1 MCTILLAWRCVE
13 GADYVLAAN
22 RDELVARA
30 AEPPQLLNSSPPTAG
45 GRDLTAGGTWL
56 AVAPGARV
64 CAVTN
69 RRSGLGTEVTRDAS
83 RRSRGAIP
91 VEALMQDEDA
101 IPRYFDGLGGGR
113 FNPVNVLY
121 VSPTR
126 AIAAS
131 IDAGGPAHITEL
143 EPGVHVLGVG
153 EIDDGSRDKD
163 VALYQYTMRTMNVA
177 KSGEE
182 LELRMRVILSRHDSP
197 SGNPLD
203 AACIHGDEYG
213 TVSSSTILAAGGT
226 TTYRHAQG
234 RPCST
239 PFALVDVLEHAA

>member
-30 AEPPQLLNSSPPTAG
+30 AEPPQLLSSSPPIAG
-45 GRDLTAGGTWL
+45 GRDLMAGGTWL

-69 RRSGLGTEVTRDAS
+69 RRIGATTDVVRDPA

-101 IPRYFDGLGGGR
+101 IQRYFDGLGGGR

-126 AIAAS
+126 AVAAS
-131 IDAGGPAHITEL
+131 IDDSGPARITEL
-143 EPGVHVLGVG
+143 EPGVHVLSVG

-163 VALYQYTMRTMNVA
+163 VALYQHIMRTLNVE
-177 KSGEE
+177 KSGVE
-182 LELRMRVILSRHDSP
+182 LELQLRVILSRHNSP
-197 SGNPLD
+197 TGDPLD

-213 TVSSSTILAAGGT
+213 TVSSSTVISVDGF

-234 RPCST
+234 RPCAT
-239 PFALVDVLEHAA
+239 PFALVEALDRAA